1 MALHHLAARRSW
13 VLRGVIDGFSEEAWT
28 RGFPSPSFGGFGFVV
43 ISYTDRVAA
52 FAFLL
57 RAGRWS
63 QWERENISPRTF
75 QDPGNTA

>member
-13 VLRGVIDGFSEEAWT
+13 VLRGVLCGFSEEAWT

-52 FAFLL
+52 FAFF
-57 RAGRWS
+57 
-63 QWERENISPRTF
+63 F
-75 QDPGNTA
+75 QGQPMVAVGMSALA